1 MTHTTFCRHL
11 LSAVGIAVA
20 LCIAPL
26 HAQVKQHGQ
35 VTLQNS
41 GRKPL
46 AGVQIRAKGAVPASS
61 DVQGNFNLHFN
72 KARPG
77 QLLLLDEVYKD
88 GYELV
93 NEQALKQWFV
103 SGNRPLP
110 IVMCP
115 KGTLAAAQAKYYDI
129 GKQYNMERY
138 NNVCK
143 QLEEQLKQNKIS
155 TEKYNAELDKL
166 SANYL
171 QTMQQIEDYAY
182 AMACYNRDDLNQ
194 MGAEALTLVEAGKVD
209 EALKLYADAQ
219 LDRLYIGLDK
229 KLEQEAQQMEAML
242 PSLRL
247 NADLCLFA
255 GGEENL
261 QKAQDIYEAIALSD
275 TTNATYAFEY
285 ANFLS
290 DHRFMLKEAKSWL
303 LLALRHTADSLQR
316 ADLYSGLGMIDTYL
330 QGDDVQTYFEQAQS
344 IYTAL
349 EKDTTYANDAY
360 FNMTYGAFAINVG
373 RFQMA
378 QQQWDN
384 AGSTITDHL
393 QYAQKAFHAQPEKYC
408 YYYAYYISELNG
420 ILHELCIANRQKT
433 QKNLKSIIDLGDAT
447 VELLRYADR
456 KEQTKAL
463 QLTADTYQLLS
474 RACVNFGN
482 TTQSEAY
489 ADSCLKVIEYGKT
502 LNPVLF
508 TVTKTHLLETQGNNL
523 LARKDYQAALK
534 CFIDAYNI
542 AKEFSYDLKG
552 LMQTLQSIASL
563 ALVMDDTKDALDYT
577 ALAVDYQQKYPDMLG
592 KMQVFDIYYKY
603 ALVRS
608 INNLDAPACEDA
620 LLTMTAWAQKHDTRR
635 EWITNNNLDD
645 IIMPYSALY
654 YKKKKRSGG
663 KRKEVLNSMID
674 LLKLYPRLKEGK
686 TYQYVLSEL
695 K

>member
-290 DHRFMLKEAKSWL
+290 DHRFMLKEVQSWI
-303 LLALRHTADSLQR
+303 LLALRQTHT
-316 ADLYSGLGMIDTYL
+316 GLWHSFKVRLIP
-330 QGDDVQTYFEQAQS
+330 V
-344 IYTAL
+344 
-349 EKDTTYANDAY
+349 
-360 FNMTYGAFAINVG
+360 V
-373 RFQMA
+373 R
-378 QQQWDN
+378 
-384 AGSTITDHL
+384 
-393 QYAQKAFHAQPEKYC
+393 
-408 YYYAYYISELNG
+408 LNF
-420 ILHELCIANRQKT
+420 
-433 QKNLKSIIDLGDAT
+433 
-447 VELLRYADR
+447 LR
-456 KEQTKAL
+456 
-463 QLTADTYQLLS
+463 
-474 RACVNFGN
+474 
-482 TTQSEAY
+482 
-489 ADSCLKVIEYGKT
+489 
-502 LNPVLF
+502 
-508 TVTKTHLLETQGNNL
+508 
-523 LARKDYQAALK
+523 
-534 CFIDAYNI
+534 
-542 AKEFSYDLKG
+542 
-552 LMQTLQSIASL
+552 
-563 ALVMDDTKDALDYT
+563 
-577 ALAVDYQQKYPDMLG
+577 
-592 KMQVFDIYYKY
+592 
-603 ALVRS
+603 RS
-608 INNLDAPACEDA
+608 
-620 LLTMTAWAQKHDTRR
+620 K
-635 EWITNNNLDD
+635 
-645 IIMPYSALY
+645 
-654 YKKKKRSGG
+654 
-663 KRKEVLNSMID
+663 
-674 LLKLYPRLKEGK
+674 
-686 TYQYVLSEL
+686 
-695 K
+695 